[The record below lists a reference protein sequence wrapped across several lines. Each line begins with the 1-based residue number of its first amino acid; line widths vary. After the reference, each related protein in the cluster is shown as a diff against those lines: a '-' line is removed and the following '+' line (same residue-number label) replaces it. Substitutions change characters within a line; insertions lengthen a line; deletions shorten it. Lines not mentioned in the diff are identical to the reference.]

1 MSRPAYLGTQI
12 CAAGQ
17 QECAA
22 RCEQSSSTEHRLR
35 NSRSLESSRGVGWGY
50 TRQGVRRGSPPE
62 VAVFFKNYHFA
73 PRRLRRVA
81 A

>member
-22 RCEQSSSTEHRLR
+22 RCEQSSSTEQQAPQLEIPREFTRSRLGLYQTG
-35 NSRSLESSRGVGWGY
+35 SHGCGFSLSES
-50 TRQGVRRGSPPE
+50 
-62 VAVFFKNYHFA
+62 
-73 PRRLRRVA
+73 LRRHRWCAGVCTSPR
-81 A
+81 